1 MGQRLNIEIKKKGK
15 RLANCYY
22 HWSGYTRTSL
32 KLIQEILSNIY
43 DYKDVEDNNRQAIL
57 LLETTGAGLIESEY
71 NTLPET
77 EKKYH
82 RVGTN
87 RNNGLIAITD
97 EEMNDTEEWEEARVT
112 INLWGERPDNWQLLS
127 GDSVESINFD
137 VAYQYVSKEEILE
150 YVDNVDFDNIVEFNF
165 DLCNMSADDIK
176 DLSENIECIENNG
189 GVFKINDNYYG
200 VIY

>member
-1 MGQRLNIEIKKKGK
+1 MGQRLNIEIKKKGR

-32 KLIQEILSNIY
+32 KLIQEILSNMY
-43 DYKDVEDNNRQAIL
+43 DYKDVEDDNRQAIL
-57 LLETTGAGLIESEY
+57 LLETTGAGLIGSEY
-71 NTLPET
+71 DTLPET

-82 RVGTN
+82 RIGTN
-87 RNNGLIAITD
+87 RNKGLIAITD
-97 EEMNDTEEWEEARVT
+97 KKMNDTEEWEEARVT

>member
-1 MGQRLNIEIKKKGK
+1 MGQRLNIEIKKKG
-15 RLANCYY
+15 RRMANCYY

-32 KLIQEILSNIY
+32 KLIQEILSNMY
-43 DYKDVEDNNRQAIL
+43 DYKDVEDDNRQAIL
-57 LLETTGAGLIESEY
+57 LLETTGAGLIGSEY
-71 NTLPET
+71 DTLPET

-82 RVGTN
+82 RIGTN
-87 RNNGLIAITD
+87 RNKGLIAITD
-97 EEMNDTEEWEEARVT
+97 KEMNDIEEWEEARVT

>member
-22 HWSGYTRTSL
+22 HWSGYTGTSL
-32 KLIQEILSNIY
+32 KLIQEILGNIF
-43 DYKDVEDNNRQAIL
+43 DYKDVEDDKRQAVL

-97 EEMNDTEEWEEARVT
+97 EEMNNTEKWEEARVT
-112 INLWGERPDNWQLLS
+112 INLWEEKTNDLQLLLS
-127 GDSVESINFD
+127 NSVESINFD
-137 VAYQYVSKEEILE
+137 VVYQYESKEEALE
-150 YVDNVDFDNIVEFNF
+150 YADNVDFDNIVEFNF
-165 DLCNMSADDIK
+165 DLCNMSVNDIK
-176 DLSENIECIENNG
+176 DLSENIEYIEDNG
-189 GVFKINDNYYG
+189 GVFKINDDYYG

>member
-32 KLIQEILSNIY
+32 NLIQEILNSIY
-43 DYKDVEDNNRQAIL
+43 DYKDVEDDNRQAIL

-82 RVGTN
+82 RIGTN

-97 EEMNDTEEWEEARVT
+97 KEMNNTEKWEEARVT
-112 INLWGERPDNWQLLS
+112 INLWGEQPDDLQLLFS
-127 GDSVESINFD
+127 NSVESINFD

-165 DLCNMSADDIK
+165 DLCNMSVDDIK

-189 GVFKINDNYYG
+189 GVFKINDDYYG

>member
-32 KLIQEILSNIY
+32 KLLQEILNSIY
-43 DYKDVEDNNRQAIL
+43 DYKDVEDDNRQAIL

-71 NTLPET
+71 DTLPET

-82 RVGTN
+82 RIGTN

-97 EEMNDTEEWEEARVT
+97 KEMNNTEKWEEARVT
-112 INLWGERPDNWQLLS
+112 INLWGEQPDDLQLLFS
-127 GDSVESINFD
+127 NSVESIDFD
-137 VAYQYVSKEEILE
+137 VVYQYESKEEILE

>member
-22 HWSGYTRTSL
+22 HWSGYTTTSL
-32 KLIQEILSNIY
+32 ELTQEILSNIS
-43 DYKDVEDNNRQAIL
+43 DYKDVEDDKKQAIL
-57 LLETTGAGLIESEY
+57 LLETTGAGLMESEY

-97 EEMNDTEEWEEARVT
+97 EEMNNTEKWEEARVT
-112 INLWGERPDNWQLLS
+112 VNLWGEKIDDLQVLFGNP
-127 GDSVESINFD
+127 VESIDFD
-137 VAYQYVSKEEILE
+137 VVYQYESKEEVLE
-150 YVDNVDFDNIVEFNF
+150 YADNVDFDNIVEFNF
-165 DLCNMSADDIK
+165 DLCNMSVSDIEN
-176 DLSENIECIENNG
+176 LSENIEYIENNG

-200 VIY
+200 SIY

>member
-32 KLIQEILSNIY
+32 KLIQEILSNMY
-43 DYKDVEDNNRQAIL
+43 DYKDVENDNRQAIL

-71 NTLPET
+71 DTLPET

-82 RVGTN
+82 RIGTN

-97 EEMNDTEEWEEARVT
+97 KEMNNTEEWEEARVT
-112 INLWGERPDNWQLLS
+112 INLWGEQPDDLQLLFS
-127 GDSVESINFD
+127 NSVESIDFD
-137 VAYQYVSKEEILE
+137 VVYQYESKEEILE

>member
-1 MGQRLNIEIKKKGK
+1 MGQRLNIEIKKKGR

-32 KLIQEILSNIY
+32 KLIQEILSNMY
-43 DYKDVEDNNRQAIL
+43 DYKDVEDDNRQAIL
-57 LLETTGAGLIESEY
+57 LLETTGAGLIGSEY
-71 NTLPET
+71 DTLPET

-82 RVGTN
+82 RIGTN
-87 RNNGLIAITD
+87 RNKGLIAITD
-97 EEMNDTEEWEEARVT
+97 KEMNDIEEWEEARVT